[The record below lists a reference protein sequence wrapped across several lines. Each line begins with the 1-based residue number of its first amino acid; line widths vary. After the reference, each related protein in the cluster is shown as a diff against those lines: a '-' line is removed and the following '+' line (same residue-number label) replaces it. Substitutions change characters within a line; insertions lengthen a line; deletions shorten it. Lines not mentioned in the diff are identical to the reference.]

1 MTKTH
6 SHIFRPLFLAA
17 FIASLSAC
25 GGGGDSSDSGGS
37 GGGGT
42 QQPVGTLAGYAGQ
55 YDLRTDDGTVLRI
68 TVDQNGRVTSCG
80 AAYTC
85 EGTLALKPGGQ
96 GAGLTVSGSDGQG
109 ASSVRVSM
117 EAAID
122 SSGRVSGS
130 WSAQSS
136 EGQSSGSLSG
146 QKTPGDSG
154 SGGTPTTTLSSFAGK
169 YNLRADEGTT
179 LQFTAQADGAVRSC
193 VGATIYV
200 CSGRLTLDPGGQG
213 ASFSISGTDGG
224 MPVDTRVTLSGK
236 IDLQGNVTGSYSGT
250 SQSDGSFRG
259 SLTGTREGGPSTA
272 APGSAQGCAALAGT
286 WTSTDKG
293 TWVFS
298 GSKAVLTLDSINYGP
313 RAQQI
318 TELALSS
325 CTSSVLQYKIVRA
338 ALVNTVDPSFAYD
351 HKPGSTNAVDWNKSY
366 SQPYTLSGT
375 RLTIATDSYT
385 RR

>member
-6 SHIFRPLFLAA
+6 SQIFRPLLLAA

-42 QQPVGTLAGYAGQ
+42 QQPIGALAGYAGQ

-85 EGTLALKPGGQ
+85 EGTLTLKPGGQ
-96 GAGLTVSGSDGQG
+96 EAGLSVSGSDGQDS
-109 ASSVRVSM
+109 SSVRVSM
-117 EAAID
+117 DATID

-130 WSAQSS
+130 WAAQSS
-136 EGQSSGSLSG
+136 EGRSSGSLSG
-146 QKTPGDSG
+146 EKTPGGSG
-154 SGGTPTTTLSSFAGK
+154 SGGTPAATVSSFAGK

-179 LQFTAQADGAVRSC
+179 LQFTAETDGAVRSC
-193 VGATIYV
+193 GGEAIYV
-200 CSGRLTLDPGGQG
+200 CSGRVSLESSGQG
-213 ASFSISGTDGG
+213 ASFSITGNDGG
-224 MPVDTRVTLSGK
+224 QPVDTRVTLTGK
-236 IDLQGNVTGSYSGT
+236 IDLQGNVTGSYNGN
-250 SQSDGSFRG
+250 SQSEGSFRG
-259 SLTGTREGGPSTA
+259 TFAGAREGGPSTA
-272 APGSAQGCAALAGT
+272 APGSAQGCAPLAGT
-286 WTSTDKG
+286 WASTDKG

-298 GSKAVLTLDSINYGP
+298 GSKAVLTLNSINYGP

-325 CTSSVLQYKIVRA
+325 CAASVLQYKIVRA

-375 RLTIATDSYT
+375 RLIIATDSYT
-385 RR
+385 KR